1 MDNGCSVT
9 PRPGSCCYRLE
20 HQRAAGHTFAPGTT
34 VLIVNTG
41 NGVVVSL
48 TVANDG
54 SLTGSIQAST
64 FDRLIVTITDPIG
77 RTATLQR
84 STFVAADGT
93 TAVGSGGGTVTGPGG
108 LELRVPEGAIGTAA
122 TFRIAAV
129 DYAATF
135 PADPPVDL
143 PGGTIGAAMR
153 IETDHPGRFAR
164 EIDLAVPRPAAAPD
178 GAFFY
183 VYRRHVG
190 PNGQV
195 RFETLDHA
203 WEGGTG
209 ANAKVVTASFPLAGY
224 VVGGLTAG
232 LVMLAWTFDQ
242 ALPRRPIVG
251 VITGQRTRHR
261 GLVRLPESQRDITAS
276 DAAQTE
282 RRPQDAAALI
292 ATRRALEQS
301 LDHVAPGWR
310 RYPPSFPHVCR
321 DTPAA
326 VERETQPP
334 LAR

>member
-93 TAVGSGGGTVTGPGG
+93 TAVGAGGGTVTGPGG

-135 PADPPVDL
+135 PSDPPVDL

-164 EIDLAVPRPAAAPD
+164 EIDLAFPRPAAASD

-195 RFETLDHA
+195 RDAGPRVGGRHRRQREGRDRVVPLGGVCGGRADGRPGDAGVDLRSGAAAAADRGRDH
-203 WEGGTG
+203 GP
-209 ANAKVVTASFPLAGY
+209 ANAASRGWFGCPSPSGTSRR
-224 VVGGLTAG
+224 LT
-232 LVMLAWTFDQ
+232 
-242 ALPRRPIVG
+242 PRRPSAG
-251 VITGQRTRHR
+251 HRT
-261 GLVRLPESQRDITAS
+261 P
-276 DAAQTE
+276 
-282 RRPQDAAALI
+282 RR
-292 ATRRALEQS
+292 
-301 LDHVAPGWR
+301 
-310 RYPPSFPHVCR
+310 
-321 DTPAA
+321 
-326 VERETQPP
+326 
-334 LAR
+334 